1 MRYLAWFFWIPFI
14 LIFLGFTILNNYQV
28 TLNLWVLSSPVSTP
42 LPILLFIV
50 LVVGFLWGYLMA
62 RLRSFFRIKIKGAE
76 EKEPL

>member
-28 TLNLWVLSSPVSTP
+28 TLDLWILSSPISTP
-42 LPILLFIV
+42 LPVLLFIV

-62 RLRSFFRIKIKGAE
+62 RLRSLFGMKIKGSG